1 MEHLKGCGWQ
11 NIFSVIWWLTVSSD
25 WLLQV
30 MEAEHTKTRSELV
43 HKETAAKYTA
53 ATSRMKQLEKKLK
66 RTINKS
72 K

>member
-1 MEHLKGCGWQ
+1 MSKSLFWC
-11 NIFSVIWWLTVSSD
+11 
-25 WLLQV
+25 LQV
-30 MEAEHTKTRSELV
+30 MEAEHAKTRSELL

-53 ATSRMKQLEKKLK
+53 AMSRMKQLEKKLK